1 MLGAGESYQTIML
14 QRTRP
19 VLFII
24 ARKLESFSGDFHS
37 LLVSATAHEDTPPR
51 VVVDDDD

>member
-1 MLGAGESYQTIML
+1 ML

-19 VLFII
+19 FLFII
-24 ARKLESFSGDFHS
+24 ARRLESFSGDFHS